1 MPEFHVSGPMSMSD
15 IIFPL
20 IIAVIISTITP
31 FPAMAC
37 FYAAWGRPVWQHT
50 TFRRLLLVVP
60 TVAFPIA
67 LLALHA
73 ANSQPTWKDHGEE
86 LMYYIA
92 RGSAAWVFFPP
103 FVAANY
109 LVARTVHNFEYLEDT
124 VLTPI
129 SLVTCILICAFFTL
143 WNIHLGGQFI
153 FPASAGIAYS
163 FGLYLFLKARG
174 VPPLKKQQLFLIAAW
189 LLSGVS
195 TVFVGALRA
204 KQVIAELPDEAPPEC
219 FIVTAA
225 AKGHRGLVG
234 SSVDPVSHRI
244 TNGQLQ
250 TFRAFEHWLRTHA
263 PATHCIARRIYN
275 VVVPPIARSI
285 MFRWQADFVYLTLKP
300 IEWCMRMVWGKI
312 AVESRAATECNR
324 CSASD
329 ARTDA
334 DSALGLCHCLF
345 FVFRHSPS
353 IATMIACPQKLRRE
367 YRRGCA
373 SNES

>member
-1 MPEFHVSGPMSMSD
+1 MSD

-204 KQVIAELPDEAPPEC
+204 KQVIAELPDEAPQSALSSRRRPKG
-219 FIVTAA
+219 IAVSSAVLSIQSHTALPTA
-225 AKGHRGLVG
+225 NCRPSAPSSIGSGLTPQRHIASLVESTT
-234 SSVDPVSHRI
+234 SSY
-244 TNGQLQ
+244 
-250 TFRAFEHWLRTHA
+250 LRSHA
-263 PATHCIARRIYN
+263 P
-275 VVVPPIARSI
+275 
-285 MFRWQADFVYLTLKP
+285 
-300 IEWCMRMVWGKI
+300 
-312 AVESRAATECNR
+312 
-324 CSASD
+324 
-329 ARTDA
+329 
-334 DSALGLCHCLF
+334 
-345 FVFRHSPS
+345 
-353 IATMIACPQKLRRE
+353 
-367 YRRGCA
+367 
-373 SNES
+373 